1 MSLRMI
7 NEVEGFTLG
16 PFKDSGLENLRV
28 IQGVSFPE
36 MSGAEA
42 LLLLCFSTARVFIY
56 EPDCSPC

>member
-28 IQGVSFPE
+28 IRGVSFTE
-36 MSGAEA
+36 MSRAEGLT
-42 LLLLCFSTARVFIY
+42 LLLFQRR
-56 EPDCSPC
+56 PCVYPRA